1 MLETIKDNP
10 VAATAIVASGAVL
23 TIVLVKK
30 INKRRREAEDIS
42 DTIRLIENIQ
52 LANAN

>member
-1 MLETIKDNP
+1 MLETIEGNP

-30 INKRRREAEDIS
+30 INKRRREAEVIS
-42 DTIRLIENIQ
+42 DPIRLIENIQ